1 LQRTICLSFDVED
14 WFQVENL
21 RAKFPPESWD
31 RCELRVENNTRKILD
46 LLDKYNVKA
55 TFFVLGW
62 IAEDVVDLV

>member
-1 LQRTICLSFDVED
+1 
-14 WFQVENL
+14 L
-21 RAKFPPESWD
+21 RD
-31 RCELRVENNTRKILD
+31 ENNTRRILD